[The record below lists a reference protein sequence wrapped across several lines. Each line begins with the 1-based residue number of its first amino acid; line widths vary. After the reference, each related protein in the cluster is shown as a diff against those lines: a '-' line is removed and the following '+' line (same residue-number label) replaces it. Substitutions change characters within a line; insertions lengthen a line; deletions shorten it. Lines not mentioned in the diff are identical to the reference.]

1 MSASADSGFVQ
12 VESRFF
18 HRVFWVFAT
27 LAVLSLVISLG
38 GREIG
43 SRLSM
48 GGHTDDTT
56 LHEIVIGN
64 DVLAVSA
71 NRIRYPEQ
79 RRDGIAN
86 RLDLYVL
93 WPNMDGFTEPS
104 RAAFNNTDSNRD
116 LMFLSFEQRSLSRDM
131 SGRLEPIYRK
141 MNLGDGVALANG
153 LVRFKLPESA
163 GFVDEFLLVGP
174 EASEKT
180 FVTRCLDESKGTS
193 TLAGCDRDIH
203 VGDDLV
209 MMARFPS
216 ALLAD
221 WKTLDAKLD
230 AFAGSAVK
238 TVPASTPRT

>member
-18 HRVFWVFAT
+18 HRVFWVFAA
-27 LAVLSLVISLG
+27 LAILSLLISFG

-48 GGHTDDTT
+48 GGHTDDAT

-64 DVLAVSA
+64 DVLAVTS

-79 RRDGIAN
+79 RRDGIAS

-93 WPNMDGFTEPS
+93 WPNMDGFTES
-104 RAAFNNTDSNRD
+104 ARSAFNNTDSNKD
-116 LMFLSFEQRSLSRDM
+116 LLFLSFEQRSLSRDM
-131 SGRLEPIYRK
+131 SGRLQPIYRK
-141 MNLGDGVALANG
+141 MNLGAGVSLANG
-153 LVRFKLPESA
+153 LVRFKLPEAA

-174 EASEKT
+174 DAGEKT

-230 AFAGSAVK
+230 AFADSAVK
-238 TVPASTPRT
+238 AVPASTP